1 MIDKIIKFSVHNKL
15 IILIFTLFIAIAGL
29 YSLSQL
35 TIDAVPDI
43 TTNQVQVVTVSPS
56 LAPQEIEQFI
66 TYPVEIT
73 MSNLQK
79 VEEIRSISRYG
90 LSVVTI
96 VFEEGYDIMRARQL
110 VSEQLQVVSGEI
122 PSELGQPELMP
133 ITTGLGEIYQ
143 YTVDVEPGYEDQY
156 DATEL
161 RSIQDWIVKRQ
172 LAGVQGIVEI
182 SSFGGFV
189 KQYEVAIDPEKLR
202 ANDVTIN
209 EVADALSMNNAN
221 SGGSYIQKGPYAFY
235 IRSEGLVTALEDIEK
250 IVVKNNGNVPLLVRD
265 IATVQFGETPRFGAM
280 TKDGKGEVVGGITLM
295 LKGGNATE
303 VIKNVKERL
312 AQVERSLPEGIAI
325 KPYLDRATFVDRVIK
340 TVRNNL
346 VEGGLIVIFVLV
358 ILLGNVRA
366 GLVVASVIPLAM
378 LFALTLMHM
387 FGVSANLMSLGAIDF
402 GLIVDGAV
410 VIVESIVHH
419 IHTHKSLQKTFTRK
433 EFDHTVEHSASA
445 IMHSATFGM
454 LIILIVYV
462 PIMTLSG
469 TEGKMFKPMA
479 YTVSFAIIGAL
490 ILSLTYVPMMSAL
503 VLKRKTS
510 HKKSFADKLNDFI
523 LKFYTPFLESALKYR
538 KIVITSAL
546 ALLVVAVVIFMRM
559 GAVFIPTLEEGD
571 LALQMTIPP
580 GSSLNESINS
590 STKVESVLLANFP
603 EVKHVVSK
611 IGTAEVPTD
620 PMALEAADVMVILK
634 EKSEWTSASD
644 REELAEKMKEKLG
657 VVKGAVFEFTQ
668 PIQLRFNELVT
679 GVKSDVAIK
688 IYGEDLDVLF
698 SKANEVAA
706 LVENVQGAADIK
718 VEQVDGLPQIMLR
731 YDREKMARYGLNVDE
746 VNRTIKAAMA
756 GENTGIVFEGERR
769 FDMTVR
775 LEEGFRNDGNIYDYL
790 YLRTASGQQIPIS
803 EITDIEEETGPMQI
817 SRENTQRYIAIGVN
831 VRNRDIQSLVE
842 EMQTIIDQKLD
853 LPPGYFVVFGGQFEN
868 LRDATQRLQ
877 IAVPLGLLLIFI
889 LLFFAFSSFKQAIMI
904 FSAVPFSAI
913 GGVLGLWVRGMPFSI
928 SAGVGFIALF
938 GVAVLNGIVLIGYF
952 NQLKERG
959 IDDLKERILL
969 GASTRLRPVIM
980 TATVAS
986 MGFLPMALSTTAG
999 AEVQQ
1004 PLATVVIFGLFSAT
1018 MLTLIVLPVIY
1029 YLVERGIK
1037 KPNKVTIAS
1046 VLLLFCFFQG
1056 MDVKAQ
1062 TESQSGLQSI
1072 SIEEALQMAASNNP
1086 VYKNSALQIE
1096 SAEAGKKGIL
1106 DFGNTSANY
1115 QKGQIN
1121 SEYKSDYNFSINQSF
1136 GTPFG
1141 FVAKS
1146 KMVKSEINLR
1156 KSEQV
1161 LAQTQLERSVS
1172 LAFYEYNWLY
1182 YKAALL
1188 QDYLKTYEEMV
1199 RIADVRLETGDDNML
1214 SALVISSRKEEIN
1227 SQLEALKADLFIAL
1241 KQFNTAIFSEEE
1253 YAPQTSESLDKL
1265 QFNASDS
1272 SQVAGLL
1279 NPLYQVYQ
1287 QQFELSRKKLAVAK
1301 TAYSPELSAGIFS
1314 QQIDGNGGLNGWHV
1328 GVSIPLWFLPKESTV
1343 QKAKIESQIASNQ
1356 LQYQRF
1362 RLKSEVEAL
1371 KQEASK
1377 YNSRITYFEET
1388 ALPRAELIAEKSDLL
1403 YRQGEIAYYE
1413 HIMNL
1418 GEANRIKMDYADVLY
1433 EYNRV
1438 MIEMKYFLAD

>member
-122 PSELGQPELMP
+122 PAELGQPELMP

-156 DATEL
+156 DAREL

-189 KQYEVAIDPEKLR
+189 KQYEVAIDPDKLR
-202 ANDVTIN
+202 ASDVTIN
-209 EVADALSMNNAN
+209 EIADALSMNNAN

-235 IRSEGLVTALEDIEK
+235 IRSEGLVTTLEDIEK

-265 IATVQFGETPRFGAM
+265 VAKVQFGETPRFGAM

-303 VIKNVKERL
+303 VIKNVKDRL
-312 AQVERSLPEGIAI
+312 TQVEKSLPEGIAI
-325 KPYLDRATFVDRVIK
+325 NPYLDRATFVDRVIK

-419 IHTHKSLQKTFTRK
+419 IHTHSNLQKTFTKK
-433 EFDHTVEHSASA
+433 EFDHTVEHSASS

-503 VLKRKTS
+503 ILKRKTS
-510 HKKSFADKLNDFI
+510 HKKSFADKLNEFI
-523 LKFYTPFLESALKYR
+523 LKFYNPFLESALKYR
-538 KIVITSAL
+538 KVVITSAL
-546 ALLVVAVVIFMRM
+546 ALLVIAVVIFMRM

-746 VNRTIKAAMA
+746 VNRTVKAAMA

-775 LEEGFRNDGNIYDYL
+775 LEEDFRNDENIYDYL

-803 EITDIEEETGPMQI
+803 EITEIEKETGPMQI

-853 LPPGYFVVFGGQFEN
+853 LDPGYFVVFGGQFEN

-877 IAVPLGLLLIFI
+877 IAVPLGLLLIFV

-1037 KPNKVTIAS
+1037 KPNKVTMAS

-1056 MDVKAQ
+1056 LDVNAQ
-1062 TESQSGLQSI
+1062 VVSTKPQI
-1072 SIEEALQMAASNNP
+1072 SIEEALQMAVSNNP
-1086 VYKNSALQIE
+1086 VYQNAALQIE
-1096 SAEAGKKGIL
+1096 SAEAGKKGII

-1121 SEYKSDYNFSINQSF
+1121 SEYNADYNLSINQSF
-1136 GTPFG
+1136 GSPFG

-1146 KMVKSEINLR
+1146 KMIKSEINLR

-1172 LAFYEYNWLY
+1172 LTFYQYNWLY
-1182 YKAALL
+1182 YKASLL
-1188 QDYLKTYEEMV
+1188 EDYLKTYEEMV

-1214 SALVISSRKEEIN
+1214 SSLVISSRKEEIN

-1272 SQVAGLL
+1272 LQVAGLL

-1314 QQIDGNGGLNGWHV
+1314 QQIDGNGGLNGWQV

-1362 RLKSEVEAL
+1362 RLKAEVEAL

-1388 ALPRAELIAEKSDLL
+1388 ALPRAELITEKSDLL